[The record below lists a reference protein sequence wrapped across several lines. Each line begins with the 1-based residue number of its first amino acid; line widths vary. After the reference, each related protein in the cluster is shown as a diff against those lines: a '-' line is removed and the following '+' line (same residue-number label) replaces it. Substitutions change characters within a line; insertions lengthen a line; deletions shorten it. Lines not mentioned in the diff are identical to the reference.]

1 MTDNENNKVNISFF
15 LQPKCNVAY
24 IYSSDTFRQ
33 GLEKMDHYGY
43 TAIPVLDDKERYVG
57 TITEGDFLWSICSL
71 KHGDISSIPAR
82 ELEKY
87 HVEDINFRRNY
98 PSVRIDAD
106 MEEMVDRVMN
116 QNFVP
121 VVDDRSVFIGIITR
135 KDVIK
140 YFAEKSAR
148 NFTNEIKN

>member
-1 MTDNENNKVNISFF
+1 MTDKENNKVNISFF

-57 TITEGDFLWSICSL
+57 TITEGDLLWAVKEYWNLNI
-71 KHGDISSIPAR
+71 HTA
-82 ELEKY
+82 
-87 HVEDINFRRNY
+87 EDLPIMEIHRHRDNL
-98 PSVRIDAD
+98 PVSVGESMENLIDK
-106 MEEMVDRVMN
+106 VTN

-121 VVDDRSVFIGIITR
+121 VIDDEGHFIGIITR
-135 KDVIK
+135 KDVIG
-140 YFAEKSAR
+140 YLVHELGR
-148 NFTNEIKN
+148 NNEM